1 MSWSGAEIKAYS
13 RFYYWDHTIL
23 HKVAHVLAD
32 DGKLLPRQL
41 QSVASCMMLYRM
53 SGEMRP
59 NE

>member
-1 MSWSGAEIKAYS
+1 M
-13 RFYYWDHTIL
+13 L

-59 NE
+59 HEYFAWK